1 MGDRCRSGGAGTP
14 VPFRGVAITPP
25 PGPLTRPR
33 FGYAKGE
40 SLSAEGERT
49 LMGPAAQRD
58 PRAPKAPDPLR
69 AYLLKRTTGR
79 KVWEWELLRQPDGI

>member
-1 MGDRCRSGGAGTP
+1 

-40 SLSAEGERT
+40 SLSAEGDRT
-49 LMGPAAQRD
+49 LMGPAAQL
-58 PRAPKAPDPLR
+58 PSGPKSA
-69 AYLLKRTTGR
+69 
-79 KVWEWELLRQPDGI
+79 